1 MKNRQ
6 QLLMI
11 NLNTYTIHE
20 VAQIK
25 SYIHNYI
32 YDVWEEKGIV
42 CICLL
47 RHDVIDEK
55 KEYRND
61 NFNTVLVK
69 YEIPLNK

>member
-1 MKNRQ
+1 
-6 QLLMI
+6 MI
-11 NLNTYTIHE
+11 NLNTYTVHE
-20 VAQIK
+20 VGQIE
-25 SYIHNYI
+25 SYPTNYI

-47 RHDVIDEK
+47 RHDIINDK
-55 KEYRND
+55 QIKRYD